1 MEINTVGSGG
11 GASKMGGVSSVSH
24 WHRSPGP
31 SIISAAVARVPHCLA
46 AAVWR
51 ECRPQTRGVVGCSP
65 APATALPGRAKQQ
78 ASSCEFH
85 SAPQLLPAA
94 ARAGLSLQR
103 DCCGVRLSCF
113 QTPPLGYSSPR
124 ARYSRAIA
132 RAFSLPRKYNPRQL
146 SRHRRKERR
155 LMALRA
161 IAVRP

>member
-1 MEINTVGSGG
+1 
-11 GASKMGGVSSVSH
+11 MGGVSSVSH
-24 WHRSPGP
+24 WHRP
-31 SIISAAVARVPHCLA
+31 SIISLA
-46 AAVWR
+46 
-51 ECRPQTRGVVGCSP
+51 TRGEASAPQLLPADPRSHGAPAVGCSP